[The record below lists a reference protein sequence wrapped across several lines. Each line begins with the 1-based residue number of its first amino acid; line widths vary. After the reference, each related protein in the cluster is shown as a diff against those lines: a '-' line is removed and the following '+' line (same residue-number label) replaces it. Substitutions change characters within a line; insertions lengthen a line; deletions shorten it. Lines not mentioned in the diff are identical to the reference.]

1 MVNAK
6 FPASDRY
13 GFEMVDAPKEA
24 DCRRDG
30 ASMENLRRIKS
41 RVFSTKFLRFNPIAD
56 TSHLVAAVTPEAD
69 CEGNRNGV

>member
-13 GFEMVDAPKEA
+13 GFEMVDGPKAA
-24 DCRRDG
+24 DCRRGG

-41 RVFSTKFLRFNPIAD
+41 RVFSTKFLRFNRIAH
-56 TSHLVAAVTPEAD
+56 TSHLVTAVTPEGD
-69 CEGNRNGV
+69 CEGNRNKV